1 MSTNET
7 ERRSIKIEKNVS
19 ERSQYTALYLISV
32 LKKKINA
39 VNYVINVFESMGL
52 ISEIFFVNV
61 KFKFI

>member
-7 ERRSIKIEKNVS
+7 ERRSIKIEKKVS
-19 ERSQYTALYLISV
+19 ERSQYAALYLISV